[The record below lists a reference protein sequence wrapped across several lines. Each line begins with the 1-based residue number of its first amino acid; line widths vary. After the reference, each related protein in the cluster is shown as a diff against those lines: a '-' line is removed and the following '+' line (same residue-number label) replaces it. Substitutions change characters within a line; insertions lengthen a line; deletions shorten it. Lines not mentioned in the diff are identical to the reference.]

1 MNLCPQI
8 FSQVFTP
15 DVFQFKCRKHFKFK
29 QAHEIIVVQ
38 DVAVADVPY
47 PVQEE
52 SVHVNIKFL
61 VAVREPV
68 TLELVELYVFESNVF
83 RTLNLDSC
91 TSAARKNRTYFPD
104 Q

>member
-1 MNLCPQI
+1 MNLWFMSHEP
-8 FSQVFTP
+8 VFT
-15 DVFQFKCRKHFKFK
+15 DFLTGVHSRCL
-29 QAHEIIVVQ
+29 
-38 DVAVADVPY
+38 
-47 PVQEE
+47 PVQMQEAFQIQT

-91 TSAARKNRTYFPD
+91 TSAARKNRTYFPG